1 MVSLDPVAD
10 VVALP
15 AELVER
21 ITRAVDASA
30 DELVS
35 LLQELIRIPSE
46 NPKLSGVDDGGEGHV
61 QDFLAPKLDAIG
73 CTLDR
78 WEPLP
83 GRPNLVGTLKG
94 SGGGRSLAVNGHIDV
109 VPAGDPANWSDD
121 PYGAVIRDGF
131 VWGRGSL
138 DMKGGV
144 AAMVHAATILQRLG
158 ITLKGDLFIESVIDE
173 ETGGPGTRAT
183 VERGYRPDFAIVTEP
198 TALDIYPVEGGLEW
212 LRVTITGVAGHSAGR
227 YLSVHAGGQ
236 GTAVNA
242 LEKGVKIITAV
253 QELERAWAVR
263 KVHPLMPKGITTINP
278 GAMAAGNGGGKD
290 GLPNNM
296 TATSTMCDYCSIELS
311 LKYLP
316 SERTEDVRRE
326 FEEYIHAVAQTD
338 EWLKNNPPTIEWGL
352 RGVSFPPADTD
363 PNHPGV
369 QTIVQASELV
379 SGRTPHIGGFTA
391 VADIAWLAEA
401 GIPCVLFGPA
411 GGDGSHGA
419 NEHVG
424 IDELIA
430 GTKML
435 AVAIASWCGVS
446 EG

>member
-1 MVSLDPVAD
+1 MVSLDVATQVD
-10 VVALP
+10 SLP
-15 AELVER
+15 AELIDR
-21 ITRAVDASA
+21 ITQAVDASA
-30 DELVS
+30 DELVA
-35 LLQELIRIPSE
+35 LVQDLVRIPSE
-46 NPKLSGVDDGGEGHV
+46 NPKLSGKEDGGESAV
-61 QDFLAPKLDAIG
+61 QDYLEPRLAAIG
-73 CTLDR
+73 CSLDR
-78 WEPLP
+78 WDALP

-109 VPAGDPANWSDD
+109 VPAGDPALWTD
-121 PYGAVIRDGF
+121 PPFDAAISDGF
-131 VWGRGSL
+131 IWGRGSL

-144 AAMVHAATILQRLG
+144 GAMVHAATVLRRLG
-158 ITLKGDLFIESVIDE
+158 VTLKGDLFIESVIDE

-227 YLSVHAGGQ
+227 YRSVHAGGQ

-242 LEKGVKIITAV
+242 LEKGIKVLVAV

-263 KVHPLMPKGITTINP
+263 KVHPLMPAGITTINP

-338 EWLKNNPPTIEWGL
+338 EWLKLNPPTIEWGL
-352 RGVSFPPADTD
+352 RGVSFPPADTSPD
-363 PNHPGV
+363 HPGV
-369 QTIVQASELV
+369 LTIIDASEQV
-379 SGRTPHIGGFTA
+379 SGRTPMVGGFVA
-391 VADIAWLAEA
+391 VSDIAWLAEA
-401 GIPCVLFGPA
+401 GIPCVLFGPS

-419 NEHVG
+419 NEH
-424 IDELIA
+424 ISIAELIA

-435 AVAIASWCGVS
+435 AIAIASWCGV
-446 EG
+446 E